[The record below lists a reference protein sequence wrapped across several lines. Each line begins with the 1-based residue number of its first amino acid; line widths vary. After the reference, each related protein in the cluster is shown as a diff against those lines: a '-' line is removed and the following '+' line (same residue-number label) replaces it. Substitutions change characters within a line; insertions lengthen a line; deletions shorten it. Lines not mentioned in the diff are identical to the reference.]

1 MAAIL
6 RKMYGIGNKF
16 HNFCS
21 FQGFWMAQVN
31 WERYW
36 FSFFHAVTLG
46 LPIFSFI
53 FKDSSCFFFFTPFLF
68 SFSFLLFF
76 FFSNSNCTHSSLYQN
91 HSWPWKLQ
99 FCYRSQLLNISFY
112 KKLINKIWSNR
123 WIPIGQG
130 RNSNQCRGQ
139 EEWTRE
145 REMIWNTCP
154 EHTMWNWTDTHSL
167 FGQRNSRR
175 WINDHLES
183 RFCS

>member
-1 MAAIL
+1 MVLAT
-6 RKMYGIGNKF
+6 
-16 HNFCS
+16 NFTT
-21 FQGFWMAQVN
+21 FV
-31 WERYW
+31 R
-36 FSFFHAVTLG
+36 
-46 LPIFSFI
+46 
-53 FKDSSCFFFFTPFLF
+53 FKDSGWPRWIERGIDFLFSMQWLWDYRFSHLFLKTARVFFFFTPFLF